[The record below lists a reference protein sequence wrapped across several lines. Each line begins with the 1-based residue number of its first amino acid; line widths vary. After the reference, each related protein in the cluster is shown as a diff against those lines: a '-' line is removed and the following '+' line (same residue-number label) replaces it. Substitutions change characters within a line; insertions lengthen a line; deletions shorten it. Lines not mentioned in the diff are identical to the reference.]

1 MANDTSLTF
10 SLYGKDVSASKA
22 LKDVGDNANAATGH
36 FARMRETAV
45 GVFAGNVM
53 ENAAQSVLSFAK
65 DSINA
70 FSNVGSE
77 VRLLQRYT
85 GDSAEEMS
93 KLRFAAE
100 ETGVSTETLAA
111 GLGKMSKAAASTAG
125 EKKFEAIG
133 VSVKDMNGNFKSS
146 STLFDEVA
154 EKLSTMKNGV
164 EKTDAIM
171 SIFGRSGMQLAPLL
185 NQGSEGIKKFGEE
198 AQKFGLVMN
207 TDALNGVKENTQAHR
222 ELHAAVEGMQVQLGQ
237 YLYPVLTKVT
247 EAFAAIVPL
256 LGTILKPIFEAIG
269 MVLQPVIQFITMLT
283 SEISKFTSGIQ
294 SSSKE
299 ADFFKGLM
307 EKFQPVI
314 SAVQSLIST
323 LVNVFKNDL
332 VPILRALWDFIS
344 TYLVPVFKVVLS
356 VAIDQIVASF
366 TFVVDVI
373 KVVIKAFDM
382 LFNAAKAVGGFIVD
396 VFKDIVN
403 ILKEVVNGIISAVNV
418 VIRAIDSIPKVHIP
432 GTNITLGL
440 PYIPEIPML
449 AEGGIVDKPTLA
461 MIGEAGAEAVI
472 PLSKMGGMGGGIN
485 VVVNVSGSVVQEQDL
500 AVSVRDQIAILM
512 RRRGLN
518 PSILG
523 V

>member
-36 FARMRETAV
+36 FSRMKETAV
-45 GVFAGNVM
+45 GVFAGNLM
-53 ENAAQSVLSFAK
+53 ENAAQSVMNFAK

-70 FSNVGSE
+70 FANVGGE

-93 KLRFAAE
+93 KLRFAGE
-100 ETGVSTETLAA
+100 ETGVAADTLAMA
-111 GLGKMSKAAASTAG
+111 LGKMSKAAASTAG

-146 STLFDEVA
+146 STIFEEVA
-154 EKLSTMKNGV
+154 TKLSTMKNGV

-171 SIFGRSGMQLAPLL
+171 GIFGRSGMQLAPLL
-185 NQGSEGIKKFGEE
+185 NQGADGIKKFGEE

-207 TDALNGVKENTQAHR
+207 QDALNGVKENTMAHR

-237 YLYPVLTKVT
+237 YLYPVITEVTK
-247 EAFAAIVPL
+247 AFSALVPL

-269 MVLQPVIQFITMLT
+269 AVLQPVIQFIGYLSTQ
-283 SEISKFTSGIQ
+283 ISKLTESVGA
-294 SSSKE
+294 SSKE
-299 ADFFKGLM
+299 TGFFKDLM
-307 EKFQPVI
+307 EKFKPVI
-314 SAVQSLIST
+314 ANIQSLFAS
-323 LVNVFKNDL
+323 LVDFLKNDL
-332 VPILRALWDFIS
+332 LPVWKVIWSFIS
-344 TYLVPVFKVVLS
+344 DYLVPVFKFVLG
-356 VAIDQIVASF
+356 VAIDDMVRSF
-366 TFVVDVI
+366 NVVIDVVKILI
-373 KVVIKAFDM
+373 KVWDM
-382 LFNAAKAVGGFIVD
+382 LYNAAKSVGGFIID
-396 VFKDIVN
+396 TFKGIVN
-403 ILKEVVNGIISAVNV
+403 ILKEVVNGVISVIDV
-418 VIRAIDSIPKVHIP
+418 VIRAINSIPHVHVP

-449 AEGGIVDKPTLA
+449 AEGGIVNKPTLA

-472 PLSKMGGMGGGIN
+472 PLSKMGSMGGGIN
-485 VVVNVSGSVVQEQDL
+485 VVVNVGGSVIQEQDL